1 MKMVKIQKLILKNFK
16 SFKNAEVP
24 IADGFTVIAG
34 SNGSGKSNILDALLF
49 SICSTSL
56 KTMRASRL
64 TDLVNKGAAENYAK
78 VDLHLKHN
86 GKKYEV
92 SRMIDKQGKCVY
104 RLDGN
109 RVTLNEISSF
119 LAEIGIRP
127 DSHNIVMQGDV
138 TRVVE
143 MSPVERRQIVDE
155 LAGLQEFDEKKAEAL
170 KNLEKVENK
179 IRDTNIVLQERE
191 NYLQDLEKERE
202 SALQFE
208 SLEKEKKRLKATL
221 LHSEIEKIK
230 KKLDENAKKTKET
243 SEKLEQLRERISE
256 SSQQAKSEREK
267 VRELNQAILA
277 ANEKIFSTLGAK
289 LEEKRSGIRVLEERL
304 ERKSEIISRNEA
316 KAEELGERERGIVS
330 ERKKLANERAE
341 ISVEGKKIG
350 KELAPLHE
358 RKNEI
363 EKIQAGR
370 QEALIKLEAEIKQLG
385 QKIDLFKREEISKQ
399 GSAEKFRQRK
409 EVDGEKLQELIAE
422 KEKVENA
429 ILELE
434 KKQSHLEAVYTR
446 EKNPAQTMEK
456 SRGQLEEKITESKR
470 KQALIDSLEEKAAL
484 LSKQIA
490 ECPVCDT
497 QLSAEKK
504 SKILSKTKAR
514 IKEESAEI
522 AGLLTD
528 EKELKGR
535 IKGLE
540 ALVFKEREL
549 QMELRPMESERER
562 NKELIGR
569 IKSLKE
575 QMHDKS
581 ISAIETEAAR
591 AREQANL
598 LSSEKGQ
605 LETKRGNLVAGMH
618 LEELSKLNAKMGDW
632 LTKKKLIEQRLEH
645 IDEALNSR
653 LERDGKLIQNEV
665 EGLES
670 ESLSLKG
677 EIEKGKEKLGEM
689 QKEVKE
695 LAEGVGKAEQEN
707 QGKIK
712 KKEELEE
719 RIEEIG
725 EKISVMHQKSKALE
739 QQENQ
744 VNIDNSGLG
753 VRMSDLKE
761 EFEEFK
767 DVKKFSEFNAQDLRT
782 RLSAI
787 EKKVSELGAI
797 NMKAIESFNELAGE
811 VREVR
816 VRVEKLEEE
825 RIAVLGMIDKI
836 EVKRTTVFM
845 DCFES
850 LNRYFS
856 NTFLDLFSGEGL
868 LSLSNPEAPLES
880 GLIIEAK
887 HKGNSLQN
895 IDGMSGGEKTLTA
908 LAFLFAIQ
916 LYEPAPFYVFDEADA
931 ALDKENSVKMVKIIK
946 QISKKSQFI
955 AITHNDPLIKE
966 ADQIIG
972 VAVNKQKSSVI
983 GLKLREKVFQENEAD
998 VS

>member
-1 MKMVKIQKLILKNFK
+1 MVKIQKLILKNFK
-16 SFKNAEVP
+16 SFKKAEVP

-49 SICSTSL
+49 SICATSL

-64 TDLVNKGAAENYAK
+64 TDLVNKGASENYAK
-78 VDLHLKHN
+78 VDLHLKHD
-86 GKKYEV
+86 GKKYEI

-109 RVTLNEISSF
+109 RITRNEMSSL

-138 TRVVE
+138 TRIVE
-143 MSPVERRQIVDE
+143 MSPEERRQIVDE

-170 KNLEKVENK
+170 NNLEKVENK

-202 SALQFE
+202 HALQFE
-208 SLEKEKKRLKATL
+208 SLEKEKKKLKATL
-221 LHSEIEKIK
+221 LFSEIEKIK
-230 KKLDENAKKTKET
+230 KRLNENAKKTKEF
-243 SEKLEQLRERISE
+243 SEKLEQLRTRLSE
-256 SSQQAKSEREK
+256 STQRAKLEREK
-267 VRELNQAILA
+267 ARELNQAILA
-277 ANEKIFSTLGAK
+277 ANEKIFSTLGSK
-289 LEEKRSGIRVLEERL
+289 LEEKRSEIRVLEERL
-304 ERKSEIISRNEA
+304 ERKSEIISRNETRTG
-316 KAEELGERERGIVS
+316 ELKEKERNLVL
-330 ERKKLANERAE
+330 ERKRLADEKAE
-341 ISVEGKKIG
+341 ISAEGKKIS
-350 KELAPLHE
+350 KELAPLQE
-358 RKNEI
+358 RKKEI

-370 QEALIKLEAEIKQLG
+370 QEALTKLETEIKQLG
-385 QKIDLFKREEISKQ
+385 QKIDLLKREEISKQ
-399 GSAEKFRQRK
+399 GNAEKLKQRK
-409 EVDGEKLQELIAE
+409 EVEAEKLQELILE
-422 KEKVENA
+422 KEKVESV
-429 ILELE
+429 IIELE
-434 KKQSHLEAVYTR
+434 KKQLHLKAVYTK
-446 EKNPAQTMEK
+446 EKNPAETLEK

-470 KQALIDSLEEKAAL
+470 KQALINSLEEKAAL
-484 LSKQIA
+484 LDKQLA

-497 QLSAEKK
+497 ELSAEKK
-504 SKILSKTKAR
+504 SKILSKTRAK
-514 IKEESAEI
+514 IKEESSEI

-528 EKELKGR
+528 EKEFKER

-540 ALVFKEREL
+540 TLVFKEKEL
-549 QMELRPMESERER
+549 QMELRPLESEMER
-562 NKELIGR
+562 NKELIER
-569 IKSLKE
+569 IKSLKA

-581 ISAIETEAAR
+581 ISAIETEAAK
-591 AREQANL
+591 AREQANS
-598 LSSEKGQ
+598 LSSKKAQ
-605 LETKRGNLVAGMH
+605 LETKRGNIVAGMQ
-618 LEELSKLNAKMGDW
+618 LEELSKLNARMGNS
-632 LTKKKLIEQRLEH
+632 LTRKKLIEQRLEQ
-645 IDEALNSR
+645 INEALDSR
-653 LERDGKLIQNEV
+653 LEKESKLIQNET

-689 QKEVKE
+689 QKSVEE
-695 LAEGVGKAEQEN
+695 LAKGVDKAEQEN
-707 QGKIK
+707 QDKIK
-712 KKEELEE
+712 KKEKLEE
-719 RIEEIG
+719 RAEEIG
-725 EKISVMHQKSKALE
+725 EKITIMHHKSKALE

-744 VNIDNSGLG
+744 INIDNSGLG
-753 VRMSDLKE
+753 VRIDDLKE
-761 EFEEFK
+761 EFENFK
-767 DVKKFSEFNAQDLRT
+767 EVKRFSEFNESDLRT
-782 RLSAI
+782 KLSAT
-787 EKKVSELGAI
+787 EKKVSSLGAI
-797 NMKAIESFNELAGE
+797 NMKAIESFNELASE

-825 RIAVLGMIDKI
+825 RVAVLGMIDKI

-845 DCFES
+845 TCFES

-955 AITHNDPLIKE
+955 AITHNDPLIRE

-983 GLKLREKVFQENEAD
+983 GLKLREKVFKEKKA
-998 VS
+998 

>member
-1 MKMVKIQKLILKNFK
+1 MKMVKIQKLVLKNFK
-16 SFKNAEVP
+16 SFKKAEVP

-78 VDLHLKHN
+78 VDLHLKHD
-86 GKKYEV
+86 GKKYEIG
-92 SRMIDKQGKCVY
+92 RMIDKQGKCVY
-104 RLDGN
+104 RLNGN
-109 RVTLNEISSF
+109 RVTMNEISSL

-127 DSHNIVMQGDV
+127 DGHNIVMQGDV
-138 TRVVE
+138 TKVVE
-143 MSPVERRQIVDE
+143 MSPEERRQIVDE

-208 SLEKEKKRLKATL
+208 SLKKEKKRLKATL
-221 LHSEIEKIK
+221 LFSEIGKIK
-230 KKLDENAKKTKET
+230 KRLDENAKKAKEA
-243 SEKLEQLRERISE
+243 SEKLEQLRARISE
-256 SSQQAKSEREK
+256 SSQRAKSEREK
-267 VRELNQAILA
+267 ARELSQAILA
-277 ANEKIFSTLGAK
+277 TNEKIFSTFGAK

-316 KAEELGERERGIVS
+316 KVEELGERERGLVS
-330 ERKKLANERAE
+330 ERKKLADERAE
-341 ISVEGKKIG
+341 ISAEGKKIG
-350 KELAPLHE
+350 KELAPLRE
-358 RKNEI
+358 RKKEI

-370 QEALIKLEAEIKQLG
+370 QEALAKLEAEIRQLG

-399 GSAEKFRQRK
+399 GSAEKLRQRK

-422 KEKVENA
+422 KEKVENV

-434 KKQSHLEAVYTR
+434 KKQGYLEAVYTR
-446 EKNPAQTMEK
+446 EKSPAQALEK
-456 SRGQLEEKITESKR
+456 SRGDLEEKIAESKR

-490 ECPVCDT
+490 KCPICDT

-504 SKILSKTKAR
+504 SKILSKTRAG
-514 IKEESAEI
+514 IKEESGEI
-522 AGLLTD
+522 AGLLAD
-528 EKELKGR
+528 EKEFKDR
-535 IKGLE
+535 IRDLE

-549 QMELRPMESERER
+549 QMELRPLESERER
-562 NKELIGR
+562 NKELIER

-575 QMHDKS
+575 QMRDKS
-581 ISAIETEAAR
+581 ISAIETEAAK
-591 AREQANL
+591 AREQANS
-598 LSSEKGQ
+598 LSSKKGQ
-605 LETKRGNLVAGMH
+605 LETKRGNIVAEMQ
-618 LEELSKLNAKMGDW
+618 LEELSRLNARMGDS
-632 LTKKKLIEQRLEH
+632 LTRKKLIEQRLGQ
-645 IDEALNSR
+645 IDDALNSR
-653 LERDGKLIQNEV
+653 LEREGKLIRNEV

-670 ESLSLKG
+670 ESSSLKD
-677 EIEKGKEKLGEM
+677 EIGKGKEKLCEM
-689 QKEVKE
+689 QKAVKE
-695 LAEGVGKAEQEN
+695 LEEGVGKAERET

-719 RIEEIG
+719 RTEEIG
-725 EKISVMHQKSKALE
+725 EKIAVMQQKSKALE

-753 VRMSDLKE
+753 VRISDLKE

-767 DVKKFSEFNAQDLRT
+767 EVKRFSEFSEQDLRS
-782 RLSAI
+782 RLSAT

-811 VREVR
+811 VREMR
-816 VRVEKLEEE
+816 GRVEKLEEE
-825 RIAVLGMIDKI
+825 RVAVLGMIDKI

-868 LSLSNPEAPLES
+868 LSLSNPELPLES

-895 IDGMSGGEKTLTA
+895 IDSMSGGEKTLTA

-931 ALDKENSVKMVKIIK
+931 ALDKENSIKMVKIIK

-972 VAVNKQKSSVI
+972 VALNKQKSSVI
-983 GLKLREKVFQENEAD
+983 GLNLRETVVKEKEAE